1 VNHDTNVCKR
11 DGRQRTHAHE
21 GSIERRVR
29 EPGSMTHP
37 TRVVIVDDQT
47 LVREGLRKLL
57 ELETDFEIAGT
68 AGDGEAAIAA
78 VERLHQA
85 GTPPDVILM
94 DIRMPRVD
102 GIAATRAIKERWPDA
117 HIVILTTFDDT
128 ELIHEGLR
136 AGALGYVLKDITAEQ
151 LTLTVQ
157 LAARGQMLL
166 QPDIVSK
173 AFSPFVPSSA
183 PRPPVS
189 SPPSPHQ
196 ASSIS
201 SSTPFIDTT
210 AYTEQL
216 TEREREILAL
226 VTQGASNRQIA
237 ENLYLTEGTVKNH
250 MSSILS
256 KLGVRDRTQAALKA
270 KEMGLV

>member
-1 VNHDTNVCKR
+1 MEPLSVNDMVDDARKR
-11 DGRQRTHAHE
+11 MT
-21 GSIERRVR
+21 
-29 EPGSMTHP
+29 GSMTPP
-37 TRVVIVDDQT
+37 TRVFVVDDQT

-57 ELETDFEIAGT
+57 ELETDFEISGT
-68 AGDGEAAIAA
+68 ASDGEAAIAA
-78 VERLHQA
+78 VERLHQG

-102 GIAATRAIKERWPDA
+102 GITATRVIKERWPDT

-128 ELIHEGLR
+128 ELIHDGLR
-136 AGALGYVLKDITAEQ
+136 AGALGYLLKDITAEQ

-173 AFSPFVPSSA
+173 AFSTFAPSSA
-183 PRPPVS
+183 PRPPASFAPS
-189 SPPSPHQ
+189 SHQ
-196 ASSIS
+196 ASSTS

-210 AYTEQL
+210 VYTEQL

-270 KEMGLV
+270 KEMRLV